1 MIHYLAFI
9 SGFIADFFIRDF
21 HELPHI
27 VRFMG
32 NSISVLEKF
41 FRKKFKSKSA
51 LLFAGFLIVL
61 FNILFWGFLAYFID
75 IVIYRI
81 NFYLGFII
89 ECFLFFQIFA
99 KASLRYESM
108 KVYHAIRSGNID
120 ESRKSLSMIVGRD
133 TDCLDFEQITKAV
146 IETVAENMSD
156 GIVAP
161 WFYATL
167 GAVVAIC
174 SDMKFSWLIFVLPVV
189 YKAVNTMDSMIGYKD
204 EKYFYIGKVAA
215 KLDDVFNFLPAR
227 FSAFILLIVIFFVSL
242 VKNNTQIFRNSVHAF
257 FKYRYIHSSPN
268 AGQTESVIAGFFNTK
283 LLGDAY
289 YFGKLVKKRSIG
301 DGNEHVSADD
311 IVILNNITYLSYM
324 VLLIINLIIG
334 GIACFIL

>member
-81 NFYLGFII
+81 NFYLGFVL

-108 KVYHAIRSGNID
+108 KVCHAIRSGNID

-133 TDCLDFEQITKAV
+133 TDCLNFEQITKAV

-167 GAVVAIC
+167 GAVVAIY

-204 EKYFYIGKVAA
+204 EKYFYIGKAAA
-215 KLDDVFNFLPAR
+215 KLDDVVNFLPAR
-227 FSAFILLIVIFFVSL
+227 FSAFILLIVIFFVSS

-311 IVILNNITYLSYM
+311 IVMLNNITYISYM

>member
-1 MIHYLAFI
+1 M
-9 SGFIADFFIRDF
+9 
-21 HELPHI
+21 
-27 VRFMG
+27 
-32 NSISVLEKF
+32 
-41 FRKKFKSKSA
+41 
-51 LLFAGFLIVL
+51 
-61 FNILFWGFLAYFID
+61 
-75 IVIYRI
+75 
-81 NFYLGFII
+81 

-108 KVYHAIRSGNID
+108 KVCHSIKSGDID
-120 ESRKSLSMIVGRD
+120 EARRSLSMIVGRD
-133 TDCLDFEQITKAV
+133 TDRLDFEQITKAV

-161 WFYATL
+161 WFYATV
-167 GAVVAIC
+167 GAIIAIFF
-174 SDMKFSWLIFVLPVV
+174 DRNLSWLILAIPVI

-215 KLDDVFNFLPAR
+215 KLDDVVNFLPAR
-227 FSAFILLIVIFFVSL
+227 FSAIILLFIIFIVSI
-242 VKNNTQIFRNSVHAF
+242 VKNNFNMFKNSIQAF

-268 AGQTESVIAGFFNTK
+268 AGQTESVIAGFLNTK

-301 DGNEHVSADD
+301 DGNNTVNADD
-311 IVILNNITYLSYM
+311 IVKVNNITYLSYI

-334 GIACFIL
+334 GVACFIL